1 MAHGGQ
7 VSWGVAIPVLDILA
21 CVINIQ
27 YEGQR
32 TMPNTS
38 NTVDVSQHD
47 LTVANSCAMVA
58 LEWQ

>member
-1 MAHGGQ
+1 M
-7 VSWGVAIPVLDILA
+7 SWGVAIPVLDILA
-21 CVINIQ
+21 CVINVQ